1 MKQTLLLS
9 QEQFT
14 NWLVALRSGK
24 YNQGTLLLKTKN
36 KEAGTC
42 SHCCLG
48 VLCEVSG
55 FKFDDTCGYYQDEV
69 TLCRSSHVFPSP
81 DNATKNPRVVVT
93 TEDEHSFVELLKDK
107 TGYSINNMEL
117 ISINDS
123 LKFTFNDIADI
134 IEMFFEPNTT
144 GNQP

>member
-14 NWLVALRSGK
+14 NWLVALRSGQ
-24 YNQGTLLLKTKN
+24 YNQGTLLLRTEN

-55 FKFDDTCGYYQDEV
+55 FTLDKFGGYYKDEV
-69 TLCRSSHVFPSP
+69 TLCRSSHAFPSP
-81 DNATKNPRVVVT
+81 NTETKDPIVT
-93 TEDEHSFVELLKDK
+93 PSTVEQYNFEDYMYSK
-107 TGYSINNMEL
+107 TGFHIGYKRLSDL
-117 ISINDS
+117 NDS
-123 LKFTFNDIADI
+123 GHFTFSDIADI
-134 IEMFFEPNTT
+134 IEMFFEPTTT
-144 GNQP
+144 GN

>member
-14 NWLVALRSGK
+14 NWLIALRSGE
-24 YNQGTLLLKTKN
+24 YNQGTLLLRTEN

-55 FKFDDTCGYYQDEV
+55 FKFDDTCGYYHDEV
-69 TLCRSSHVFPSP
+69 TLCGSSHAFPSP
-81 DNATKNPRVVVT
+81 NTETKDPIVIVT
-93 TEDEHSFVELLKDK
+93 SEDENEFAQQLNDRTGFVIDNSKLSE
-107 TGYSINNMEL
+107 
-117 ISINDS
+117 INDS
-123 LKFTFNDIADI
+123 CKFTFSDIAAI
-134 IEMFFEPNTT
+134 IEMFFEPTNPQ
-144 GNQP
+144 GN